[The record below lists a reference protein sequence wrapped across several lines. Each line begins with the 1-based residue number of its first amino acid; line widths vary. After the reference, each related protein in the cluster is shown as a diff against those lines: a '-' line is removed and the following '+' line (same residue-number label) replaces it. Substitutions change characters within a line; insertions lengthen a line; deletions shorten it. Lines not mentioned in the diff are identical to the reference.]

1 LASAHFHIVAQRR
14 LNYASGFWVAQ
25 RSAAINRLIDG
36 RGFRE
41 GITMKLHRVYFLFLL
56 SLLFVFHYSAAQSP
70 PAFDLVITNGHII
83 DGTGSPWYS
92 GDLGIR
98 DGKVAAIGNLAAA
111 PRKRTIDAVGK
122 VVAPGFIDML
132 GQSEL
137 TILVDPRLPSK
148 IYQGITTEITGEGGS
163 IAPLNDAI
171 IESDRSEYE
180 HYKITADWRTF
191 RQYFARIEK
200 QGMGI
205 NLASYVGATQVRRMV
220 LGDADVQPTP
230 EQLEQ
235 MKALVRDA
243 MKDGAVGV
251 STSLEYAPAPYA
263 RTDELIAL
271 AAEGGK
277 FGGIYATHMRNESDS
292 VLEAIDEAL
301 RIGREA
307 HVPVEIWHIKVA
319 GKNNWGRMPQVVAKI
334 NAARAAGADVSANT
348 YAYTAWFND
357 LSAFIPQWAHDG
369 GTAKM
374 VERLKDPAM
383 REHIRKDLLTPS
395 KDWDNE
401 WQEIPDPS
409 AIMIGVVQNPK
420 LLPLEGKRLSEIASL
435 WNKDPMDTL
444 FDFLI
449 EDPNTGVAVFGM
461 SQPDVTLALQQP
473 WVSIDNDSSGTS
485 PEGLLGQEHPHP
497 RAYGT
502 FPCIFRKYVREDK
515 TLTLEDAIRKMSALP
530 AQRMRLT
537 DRGVLKAGM
546 WADVVIFD
554 PATIHDLATFD
565 NPNQLSEGMEYV
577 LVNGVPVIDQGKM
590 TGALPGKVLRG
601 AGYVP

>member
-1 LASAHFHIVAQRR
+1 V
-14 LNYASGFWVAQ
+14 
-25 RSAAINRLIDG
+25 RSQGAVHNR
-36 RGFRE
+36 FRKK
-41 GITMKLHRVYFLFLL
+41 GKSMKLHTANLIVVMALFLATSHPL
-56 SLLFVFHYSAAQSP
+56 PAQSP
-70 PAFDLVITNGHII
+70 AAFDLVITNGHII

-92 GDLGIR
+92 GDVGIR
-98 DGKVAAIGNLAAA
+98 DGKVAAIGNLTAA
-111 PRKRTIDAVGK
+111 PRKRTIDAAGK

-137 TILVDPRLPSK
+137 SILVEPRLPSK

-171 IESDRSEYE
+171 IQIDRAGYE
-180 HYKITADWRTF
+180 HYKITPDWRTF
-191 RQYFARIEK
+191 RQYFARLEK

-220 LGDADVQPTP
+220 LGDDDKQPTP

-235 MKALVRDA
+235 MKTLVREA
-243 MKDGAVGV
+243 MKDGTVGV
-251 STSLEYAPAPYA
+251 STALEYAPAPYA
-263 RTDELIAL
+263 RTEELIAL

-277 FGGIYATHMRNESDS
+277 FGGIYSTHMRNESDS

-307 HVPVEIWHIKVA
+307 RVPVEIWHIKVA
-319 GKNNWGRMPQVVAKI
+319 GKNNWGRMPEVIAKI
-334 NAARAAGADVSANT
+334 NAARANGADVTADT

-357 LSAFIPQWAHDG
+357 FSAFVPPWAHDG
-369 GTAKM
+369 GTAKL
-374 VERLKDPAM
+374 VECLKDPAT
-383 REHIRKDLLTPS
+383 RERIRKDMLTPS
-395 KDWDNE
+395 KEWDNE
-401 WQEIPDPS
+401 WDEIPGPD
-409 AIMIGVVQNPK
+409 AIMIGVVENPK
-420 LLPLEGKRLSEIASL
+420 LLPLQGKRLSEIAKL

-449 EDPNTGVAVFGM
+449 EDPNSGVAVFGM

-473 WVSIDNDSSGTS
+473 WVAIDNDSSGTS
-485 PEGLLGQEHPHP
+485 PEGLLSQEHPHP

-502 FPCIFRKYVREDK
+502 FPRILRKYVREDK
-515 TLTLEDAIRKMSALP
+515 ALTLEDAIRKMSALP
-530 AQRMRLT
+530 AQRLRLT
-537 DRGVLKAGM
+537 DRGVLKANM
-546 WADVVIFD
+546 WADIVIFD
-554 PATIHDLATFD
+554 PATVRDLATFD
-565 NPNQLSEGMEYV
+565 NPNQLSQGMEYV

-590 TGALPGKVLRG
+590 TGVLPGKVLRG